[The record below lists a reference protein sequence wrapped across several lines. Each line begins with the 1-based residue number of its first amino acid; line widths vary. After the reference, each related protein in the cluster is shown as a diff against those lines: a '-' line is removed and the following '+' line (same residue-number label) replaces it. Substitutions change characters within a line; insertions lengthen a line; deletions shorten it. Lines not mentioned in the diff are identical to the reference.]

1 MARRIAAV
9 SILTAASAVGLA
21 VACVDL
27 FHSTDFKTLCTEKPD
42 DPQCGGSGTPDGG
55 SDAGTDAPAKPPID
69 LCSLTSPQV
78 KERAIKACALL
89 GACGGSIEPD
99 AFSQCVPRAMFAM
112 DCAANPYL
120 RPLGDNLR
128 LWQCL
133 AEAATCKDIDTCVF
147 RGSRQDCKS
156 APFTSCSDPSVSGG
170 TVRIDCASPASADN
184 TRFEPCLA
192 FSQRCTRVGDS
203 DGYCTGGLGN
213 ACSVT
218 GCSGTN
224 AAVCDGITDNGID
237 CAGLGGGTCY
247 FDIAAGGPACT
258 PGPGARS
265 CPVDGGAL
273 TAIVNCDESN
283 GVALA
288 CVDGKEVAIDC
299 RRLGLAC
306 DPAVNALPHDPF
318 AKCVTDALV
327 AQRCNETVD
336 TCDGDNLRGCS
347 KGGERYIASCTS
359 LGLGK
364 CAETDAGAVRANC
377 TKP

>member
-9 SILTAASAVGLA
+9 SIFAAASAVGLA

-27 FHSTDFKTLCTEKPD
+27 FHSTDFKTLCTENPQSA
-42 DPQCGGSGTPDGG
+42 QCGGLGTTDGG

-69 LCSLTSPQV
+69 LCTLGSEEV
-78 KERAIKACALL
+78 KKRAIKACALM
-89 GACGGSIEPD
+89 GACGASIEPD
-99 AFSQCVPRAMFAM
+99 AFGTCVPRAMLAM
-112 DCAANPYL
+112 DCAANPNL
-120 RPLGDNLR
+120 RPLGENLK

-133 AEAATCKDIDTCVF
+133 AEVATCSDIDRCLFGGPRQTC
-147 RGSRQDCKS
+147 GS
-156 APFTSCSDPSVSGG
+156 APLSACSDKSLNGG
-170 TVRIDCASPASADN
+170 NVRIDCAVPAGAET
-184 TRFEPCLA
+184 TRFEPCLTL
-192 FSQRCTRVGDS
+192 SQRCTTVGPS
-203 DGYCTGGLGN
+203 LGLCRGGLGT
-213 ACSVT
+213 ACVAT

-224 AAVCDGITDNGID
+224 AAVCTGNDDNGID
-237 CAGLGGGTCY
+237 CAGLGGGSCY
-247 FDIAAGGPACT
+247 FDIAAGGPACA

-265 CPVDGGAL
+265 CPVDGGAV
-273 TAIVNCDESN
+273 TAIVTCDESN

-306 DPAVNALPHDPF
+306 EPTVNAPPHDPF
-318 AKCVTDALV
+318 AKCVTDALTG
-327 AQRCNETVD
+327 QRCNETVD
-336 TCDGDNLRGCS
+336 TCDGDDLHGCS
-347 KGGERYIASCTS
+347 RGGERYVASCAS